1 MKDEVNSQES
11 RMPGASQVPATA
23 GDKCRPAGPP
33 PSWYSFNKV
42 HRLQIDKVFNI
53 PFRGYD
59 ETYYVS
65 G

>member
-11 RMPGASQVPATA
+11 RMPASQVPATA

-33 PSWYSFNKV
+33 PILV

-53 PFRGYD
+53 PFTGYD